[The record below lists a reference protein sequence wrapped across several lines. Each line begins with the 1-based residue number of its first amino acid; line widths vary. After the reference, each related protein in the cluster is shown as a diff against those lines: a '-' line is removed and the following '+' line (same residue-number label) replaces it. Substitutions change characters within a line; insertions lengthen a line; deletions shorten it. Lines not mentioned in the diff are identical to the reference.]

1 MNGNGHQSAYGTE
14 SAEHRKKIELLG
26 RRLRKL
32 RKERKLS
39 PAEVSAS
46 AGIDPQDLARIERGD
61 ARVGLE
67 MLFRLIATFEV
78 DAQALLSLAR
88 DEDAPDDGRERFRRE
103 LPG

>member
-1 MNGNGHQSAYGTE
+1 MSDNGHQNADGPRG
-14 SAEHRKKIELLG
+14 AEHRRKVELLG

-61 ARVGLE
+61 SRVGLE
-67 MLFRLIATFEV
+67 MLFRLLATFEI
-78 DAQALLSLAR
+78 DAQALMSLAR
-88 DEDAPDDGRERFRRE
+88 DEDAPDRGLERFRRE

>member
-1 MNGNGHQSAYGTE
+1 MSGNSHQNAHPAGSAD
-14 SAEHRKKIELLG
+14 HQKKVELLG

-46 AGIDPQDLARIERGD
+46 AGIDPQDLVRIERGD
-61 ARVGLE
+61 SRVGLE
-67 MLFRLIATFEV
+67 ILFRLLATFEV
-78 DAQALLSLAR
+78 DAQELMSLVR
-88 DEDAPDDGRERFRRE
+88 DEDPPAFGPERFRRE

>member
-1 MNGNGHQSAYGTE
+1 MTNQSENGHPSPST
-14 SAEHRKKIELLG
+14 SKKVELLG

-39 PAEVSAS
+39 PAQVLAS

-67 MLFRLIATFEV
+67 TLFRLLAIFEV
-78 DAQALLSLAR
+78 DAQELMSLVNQEAAVGLAG
-88 DEDAPDDGRERFRRE
+88 DRFRRE